1 MVKRKVHAVGLDTDS
16 LDNVHSKDINVHR
29 TLFEANIPGFEN
41 VANLDKLPATGA
53 TVFAAPM
60 KIKDG
65 SGAPLRIF
73 ARLGGEC
80 HKRNSGA
87 GRHVIGHVIT
97 FLLVLFILSHMTF

>member
-1 MVKRKVHAVGLDTDS
+1 MHAVGLDTAS
-16 LDNVHSKDINVHR
+16 LDNVHSKDVNVHR

-80 HKRNSGA
+80 HKRTSGA
-87 GRHVIGHVIT
+87 GRHVIT
-97 FLLVLFILSHMTF
+97 FLLVLFMLSHMTF